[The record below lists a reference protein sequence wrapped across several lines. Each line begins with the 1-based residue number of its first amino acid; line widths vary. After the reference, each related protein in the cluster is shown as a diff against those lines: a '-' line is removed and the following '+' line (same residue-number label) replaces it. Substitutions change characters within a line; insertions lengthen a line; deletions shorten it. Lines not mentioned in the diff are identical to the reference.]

1 MKSIEVYREKVNNR
15 RKGMDSM
22 AAVDTATPEL
32 TPSID
37 KQSKLISVPDSIP
50 PEYIEDY
57 LEREAIL
64 VIDGGVDEET
74 AAIQAVREIE
84 ARC

>member
-15 RKGMDSM
+15 QKGMDSM
-22 AAVDTATPEL
+22 ATVDTATPEL
-32 TPSID
+32 APSIV
-37 KQSKLISVPDSIP
+37 KQSNPISVLDSIP

-57 LEREAIL
+57 LERKAIL
-64 VIDGGVDEET
+64 VIYGGVDEET